1 MVNGFLHSKK
11 YNYAALYSSKA
22 GCSSI
27 RYLFMDLHKDEL
39 SEKDRADYNRHDI
52 KSLFPL
58 TVDLKLIPKFLVIRN
73 PYLRVVSMFTSKF
86 IGENNL
92 IKRKFDKNKI
102 KCGNTFLDFLIVLKD
117 LKDKEMLNKVDCH
130 IAQQANKVDFSLEG
144 ISIIDLDD
152 FESGIKSFYSKHFK
166 HSELYKKVKA
176 IISEPDNYLHSNK
189 TAKTSLYENEDAS
202 KIEFTD
208 TNNIPPYKSFY
219 QNTKVKALVDYIYAE
234 DFKKFNYAMTL
245 PFN

>member
-11 YNYAALYSSKA
+11 YNYAAVYSSKA

-58 TVDLKLIPKFLVIRN
+58 TADINSIPSFLVIRN

-92 IKRKFDKNKI
+92 LKRKFDKHNI
-102 KCGNTFLDFLIVLKD
+102 ACGSTFLEFLIVLKE
-117 LKDKEMLNKVDCH
+117 LKEKETLNKVDCH
-130 IAQQANKVDFSLEG
+130 IAQQSHKVDFSLDKTTV
-144 ISIIDLDD
+144 IDLDD
-152 FESGIKSFYSKHFK
+152 FENGIKGFYSKHFK
-166 HSELYKKVKA
+166 DCDLYKKVKG
-176 IISEPDNYLHSNK
+176 IILEPNNYLHSNK
-189 TAKTSLYENEDAS
+189 TAKTSMYENEDAS

-208 TNNIPPYKSFY
+208 INNIPPYKSFY
-219 QNTKVKALVDYIYAE
+219 KNTKIKALVDYIYAE
-234 DFKKFNYAMTL
+234 DFKKFNYAMKL
-245 PFN
+245 PF

>member
-11 YNYAALYSSKA
+11 YNYAAVYSSKA

-58 TVDLKLIPKFLVIRN
+58 TADINSIPSFLVIRN

-92 IKRKFDKNKI
+92 LKRKFDKHNI
-102 KCGNTFLDFLIVLKD
+102 ACGSTFLEFLIILKE
-117 LKDKEMLNKVDCH
+117 LKEKETLNKVDCH
-130 IAQQANKVDFSLEG
+130 IAQQSHKVDFSLDKTTV
-144 ISIIDLDD
+144 IDLDD
-152 FESGIKSFYSKHFK
+152 FENGIKGFYSKHFK
-166 HSELYKKVKA
+166 DCDLYKKVKS
-176 IISEPDNYLHSNK
+176 IISEPNNYLHSNK
-189 TAKTSLYENEDAS
+189 TVKTSMYENEDAS

-208 TNNIPPYKSFY
+208 INNIPPYKSFY
-219 QNTKVKALVDYIYAE
+219 KNTKIKALVDYIYAE
-234 DFKKFNYAMTL
+234 DFKKFNYAMKL
-245 PFN
+245 PF

>member
-11 YNYAALYSSKA
+11 YNYAAVYSSKA

-58 TVDLKLIPKFLVIRN
+58 TADINSIPSFLVIRN

-92 IKRKFDKNKI
+92 LKRKFDKHNI
-102 KCGNTFLDFLIVLKD
+102 ACGSTFLEFLIVLKE
-117 LKDKEMLNKVDCH
+117 LKEKETLNKVDCH
-130 IAQQANKVDFSLEG
+130 IAQQSHKVDFSLDKTTV
-144 ISIIDLDD
+144 IDLDD
-152 FESGIKSFYSKHFK
+152 FENGIKGFYSKHFK
-166 HSELYKKVKA
+166 DCDLYKKVKS
-176 IISEPDNYLHSNK
+176 IISEPNNYLHSNK
-189 TAKTSLYENEDAS
+189 TAKTSMYENEDAS

-208 TNNIPPYKSFY
+208 INNIPPYKSFY
-219 QNTKVKALVDYIYAE
+219 KNTKIKALVDYIYAE
-234 DFKKFNYAMTL
+234 DFKKFNYAMKL
-245 PFN
+245 PF